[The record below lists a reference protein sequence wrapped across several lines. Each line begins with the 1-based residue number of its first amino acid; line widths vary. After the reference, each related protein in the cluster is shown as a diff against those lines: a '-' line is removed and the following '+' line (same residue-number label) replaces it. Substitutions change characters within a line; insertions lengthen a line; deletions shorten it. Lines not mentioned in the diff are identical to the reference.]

1 MQTKESIIE
10 TLLENKHI
18 TVEQAVILLK
28 DSHISYGQIRYVT
41 PPATQ
46 ILPWIQPNN
55 PFNPNMPYTTP
66 ICNEYFTSG
75 STTTGSTAPVNSEFL
90 R

>member
-28 DSHISYGQIRYVT
+28 DSHILYGQIRYVT
-41 PPATQ
+41 
-46 ILPWIQPNN
+46 
-55 PFNPNMPYTTP
+55 MD
-66 ICNEYFTSG
+66 
-75 STTTGSTAPVNSEFL
+75 TAK
-90 R
+90 

>member
-18 TVEQAVILLK
+18 TVKEAVILLK
-28 DSHISYGQIRYVT
+28 DSHTSYGQIRYGAPSVT
-41 PPATQ
+41 P
-46 ILPWIQPNN
+46 ILPWIQPN
-55 PFNPNMPYTTP
+55 MPYTTP
-66 ICNEYFTSG
+66 MCNEYFTSG
-75 STTTGSTAPVNSEFL
+75 GSATSSTAPGNSEFT